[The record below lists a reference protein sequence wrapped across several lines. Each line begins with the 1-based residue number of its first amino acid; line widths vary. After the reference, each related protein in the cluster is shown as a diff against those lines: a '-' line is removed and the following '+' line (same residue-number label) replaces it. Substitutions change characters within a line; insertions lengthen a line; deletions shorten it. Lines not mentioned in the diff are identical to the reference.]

1 VSQGAPNR
9 SGTTRSDA
17 IPIIRYSTA
26 HIPAADRHKVWSG
39 RGWPRS
45 TPVYRTEPFEPFNT
59 RWETCLLG
67 PVTFVYTEI
76 TGMRWERRIADIRVS
91 DFDPIII
98 SMMVEGR
105 AQGDMD
111 GRVFLETPGTFHFSD
126 LARPSLHVSTASR
139 TFNLVI
145 PRAVAAE
152 WFGPLHDL
160 HGLVVDRDAAAMLFS
175 HAAQVRQALSRFSLA
190 DADRLGRVFLELV
203 TLALAEARPPVRTP
217 VAAEDALMRQAAQK
231 IEQRLGSGDLSVAE
245 LCRTLGV
252 SRRRLFT
259 AFRSEGGV
267 QTYITAQ
274 RLKRARTALAEI
286 ERAEPVGAIAHR
298 LGFSD
303 ASHLSRAFRDRYGM
317 SPSDYRRL
325 VATQSDEPD
334 PEASGGQP
342 ETDLPATGHQTR

>member
-1 VSQGAPNR
+1 MWSER
-9 SGTTRSDA
+9 S
-17 IPIIRYSTA
+17 
-26 HIPAADRHKVWSG
+26 
-39 RGWPRS
+39 WPRA

-59 RWETCLLG
+59 AWETIPLG

-76 TGMRWERRIADIRVS
+76 TGMRWERRLADIRVS

-98 SMMVEGR
+98 SMMIEGL

-111 GRVFLETPGTFHFSD
+111 GRVFLETAGTFHFHD

-145 PRAVAAE
+145 PRAIAAE

-160 HGLVVDRDAAAMLFS
+160 HGLVVGREAAAMLFS
-175 HAAQVRQALSRFSLA
+175 HSVQVRHALPRFSLT
-190 DADRLGRVFLELV
+190 DADRLGRVFLELA
-203 TLALAEARPPVRTP
+203 TLALSGSRPALQTP
-217 VAAEDALMRQAAQK
+217 VAAEDALMRRAMQK
-231 IEQRLGSGDLSVAE
+231 IDQGLGSGDLSVAE

-252 SRRRLFT
+252 SRQRLFA
-259 AFRSEGGV
+259 AFRSSGGV
-267 QTYITAQ
+267 QTYITAT
-274 RLKRARTALAEI
+274 RVNRARTALAEI
-286 ERAEPVGAIAHR
+286 GRAEPIGAIAHR

-325 VATQSDEPD
+325 VASQSDD
-334 PEASGGQP
+334 
-342 ETDLPATGHQTR
+342 

>member
-1 VSQGAPNR
+1 MWSER
-9 SGTTRSDA
+9 S
-17 IPIIRYSTA
+17 
-26 HIPAADRHKVWSG
+26 
-39 RGWPRS
+39 WPRS

-59 RWETCLLG
+59 SWETTPLG

-76 TGMRWERRIADIRVS
+76 TGMRWERRLADIRVS

-98 SMMVEGR
+98 SMMIEGS

-111 GRVFLETPGTFHFSD
+111 GRVFLETAGTFHFHD

-145 PRAVAAE
+145 PRAVATE
-152 WFGPLHDL
+152 WFGSLQDL
-160 HGLVVDRDAAAMLFS
+160 HGLVVGREAAAMLFS
-175 HAAQVRQALSRFSLA
+175 HSGQVRQALPRFGLA
-190 DADRLGRVFLELV
+190 EADRLGRVFLELA
-203 TLALAEARPPVRTP
+203 TLALAESRPALRTP
-217 VAAEDALMRQAAQK
+217 VAAEDALMRRAIRK
-231 IEQRLGSGDLSVAE
+231 IEQGLGGGDLSVAE

-259 AFRSEGGV
+259 AFRSRGGI
-267 QTYITAQ
+267 QTYITTT
-274 RLKRARTALAEI
+274 RVSRARTALAEI
-286 ERAEPVGAIAHR
+286 ERAEPIGAIAHR

-325 VATQSDEPD
+325 VASQSD
-334 PEASGGQP
+334 G
-342 ETDLPATGHQTR
+342 

>member
-1 VSQGAPNR
+1 MSHGAQSRP
-9 SGTTRSDA
+9 GPARSDA
-17 IPIIRYSTA
+17 IPIFRYSTA
-26 HIPAADRHKVWSG
+26 DVPAPERHRVWSE
-39 RGWPRS
+39 RSWPSS

-59 RWETCLLG
+59 SWETTPLG

-76 TGMRWERRIADIRVS
+76 TGMRWERRVADIRVS

-98 SMMVEGR
+98 SMMIEGL

-111 GRVFLETPGTFHFSD
+111 GRVFLETAGTFHFHD

-145 PRAVAAE
+145 PRAVASE
-152 WFGPLHDL
+152 WFGSLQDL
-160 HGLVVDRDAAAMLFS
+160 HGLVVGREAAAMLFAHS
-175 HAAQVRQALSRFSLA
+175 GQVRQALPRFSLA
-190 DADRLGRVFLELV
+190 EADRLGRVFLELA
-203 TLALAEARPPVRTP
+203 TLALAESRPALRTP
-217 VAAEDALMRQAAQK
+217 AAAEDALMRRAMQK
-231 IEQRLGSGDLSVAE
+231 IEQRLGGGDLSVAG
-245 LCRTLGV
+245 LCRALGV

-259 AFRSEGGV
+259 AFRAEGGV

-274 RLKRARTALAEI
+274 RVKRARTALADI

-303 ASHLSRAFRDRYGM
+303 ASHLSRTFRDRYGM

-325 VATQSDEPD
+325 VANQSD
-334 PEASGGQP
+334 G
-342 ETDLPATGHQTR
+342 